1 MTTQDKGDRTDALL
15 QALGAHARSQQA
27 AGTSLSS
34 MDNGDPTR
42 GLPETTRAV
51 LLNVAGAPSA
61 QRAYTSALRGLDIP
75 RVAPAQ
81 TKPTSWFKWLVPSLM
96 FPALAAA
103 GLVLWSGGDI
113 AQLPMY
119 SMEAHGTATM
129 RGNANAEPLVI
140 RPGTTVQVVLRPASD
155 VGPKIEAQLFWRN
168 GADLVPWLADIEIS
182 PSGAVR
188 ASGGVQVPWSNV
200 ETHGELVA
208 FVAPAGALKAANVV
222 AISNPPPGVQVI
234 RQAATWLP

>member
-27 AGTSLSS
+27 AGTSVSS
-34 MDNGDPTR
+34 MDDGDPAR
-42 GLPETTRAV
+42 GLPDTTRAV
-51 LLNVAGAPSA
+51 LRKVAGAPSA
-61 QRAYTSALRGLDIP
+61 QRAYASALRGLDIP
-75 RVAPAQ
+75 RISPAQ
-81 TKPTSWFKWLVPSLM
+81 AKPTSWFKWLVPSLM

-113 AQLPMY
+113 AQLPVY

-129 RGNANAEPLVI
+129 RGNVNAEPFVI

-155 VGPKIEAQLFWRN
+155 VGPKIEAKLFWRN
-168 GADLVPWLADIEIS
+168 GAALVAWPADIEVS

-188 ASGGVQVPWSNV
+188 ASGVVQVPWSNA
-200 ETHGELVA
+200 EAHGELVA
-208 FVAPAGALKAANVV
+208 FVAPAGTLKTPTVA